1 MPSSTRTWSRRATFP
16 VPVPSRPAP
25 ASTAAMRSSPSR
37 MRWTWQNATNSFI
50 ELPRSSRTS
59 WAIAVSSNGWWPRQK
74 RAGPSVLGGA
84 PGRTHCRPAP
94 ENVVKNG
101 MGHSRPHH
109 FPQNC
114 NSASRMA
121 GGAVRFWR
129 PINTFPRNLYGVGMA
144 ADTWFEFTLSFPLL
158 STEVVT

>member
-1 MPSSTRTWSRRATFP
+1 IFCKAAAKKGGSLRFGRGTRANALPTCSRKC
-16 VPVPSRPAP
+16 SQE
-25 ASTAAMRSSPSR
+25 
-37 MRWTWQNATNSFI
+37 WY
-50 ELPRSSRTS
+50 
-59 WAIAVSSNGWWPRQK
+59 
-74 RAGPSVLGGA
+74 GPFA
-84 PGRTHCRPAP
+84 
-94 ENVVKNG
+94 
-101 MGHSRPHH
+101 PHH